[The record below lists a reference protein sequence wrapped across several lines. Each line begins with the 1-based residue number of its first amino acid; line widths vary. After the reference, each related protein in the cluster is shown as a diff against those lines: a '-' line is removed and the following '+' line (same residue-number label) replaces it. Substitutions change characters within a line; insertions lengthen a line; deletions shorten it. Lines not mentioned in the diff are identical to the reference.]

1 MERHQ
6 ILERVKTQA
15 GTIFALAPEAIKDE
29 DGYKEIK
36 GWDSLAHLRLFMA
49 VEAEFGIKFDVG
61 EITNTQT
68 IDAITTLVME
78 KV

>member
-1 MERHQ
+1 MERTQ
-6 ILERVKTQA
+6 ILETIKNQA
-15 GTIFALAPEAIKDE
+15 GKIFALSPEAIGEE
-29 DGYKEIK
+29 DGYKQVK

-49 VEAEFGIKFDVG
+49 VEAEYGIKFDVG

-68 IDAITTLVME
+68 IGAITTLVME